1 MKDFKA
7 KDQTMKKM
15 SQCKIIIKHTY
26 FKNLKLTI
34 IDSIA
39 QIAFP
44 STLINEGYK
53 RVDICST
60 RSAPHNGI

>member
-1 MKDFKA
+1 
-7 KDQTMKKM
+7 MKKM
-15 SQCKIIIKHTY
+15 SQYKNIIKHTY